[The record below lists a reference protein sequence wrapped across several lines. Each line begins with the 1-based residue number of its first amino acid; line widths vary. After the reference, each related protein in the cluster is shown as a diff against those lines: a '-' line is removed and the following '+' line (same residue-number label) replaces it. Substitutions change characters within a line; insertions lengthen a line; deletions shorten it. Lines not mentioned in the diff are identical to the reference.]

1 MNTTICF
8 LLLRLYTND
17 ISGMKVLIIE
27 DERKLSDSIVDYL
40 KGEKYLCEQ
49 AFDFND
55 AMMKVRVYDYDCV
68 LLDLMLPGGN
78 GLDILR
84 DIKRRNNPAGVII
97 VSAKDSLDDKL
108 KGLQIGADD
117 YLAKPFHLAE
127 LSMRIYAVIRRKE
140 FGASN
145 RLECGGISID
155 LLEKSVTASGHSITL
170 TKSEYDLL
178 LFFIGNKNRVL
189 SKGAIAE
196 HLSGDFAD
204 MMDNFDFIYTHIKNL
219 KAKLTEA
226 GIKDCVKNV
235 YGMGYKWNVV

>member
-1 MNTTICF
+1 
-8 LLLRLYTND
+8 
-17 ISGMKVLIIE
+17 MKVLIIE

-235 YGMGYKWNVV
+235 YGMGYKWNIV

>member
-1 MNTTICF
+1 
-8 LLLRLYTND
+8 
-17 ISGMKVLIIE
+17 MKILIIE

-40 KGEKYLCEQ
+40 KDEKYLCEQ

-55 AMMKVRVYDYDCV
+55 AMMKVRIYDYDCI

-84 DIKRRNNPAGVII
+84 DIKQRKKKAGIII
-97 VSAKDSLDDKL
+97 VSAKDSLNDKL
-108 KGLQIGADD
+108 KGLQTGADD
-117 YLAKPFHLAE
+117 YISKPFHLAE

-145 RLECGGISID
+145 TMESGGIRID
-155 LLEKSVTASGHSITL
+155 LLEKSVTANGQAISL

-178 LFFIGNKNRVL
+178 LFFISNKNRVL
-189 SKGAIAE
+189 SKAAIAE

-204 MMDNFDFIYTHIKNL
+204 MMDSFDFIYSHIKNL
-219 KAKLTEA
+219 KAKLADA
-226 GIKDCVKNV
+226 GIHNCILNV
-235 YGMGYKWNVV
+235 YGMGYKWAES

>member
-1 MNTTICF
+1 
-8 LLLRLYTND
+8 
-17 ISGMKVLIIE
+17 MKVLIIE

-55 AMMKVRVYDYDCV
+55 AMMKVRIYDYDCV

-140 FGASN
+140 FGANN
-145 RLECGGISID
+145 RLECGDISID

>member
-1 MNTTICF
+1 
-8 LLLRLYTND
+8 
-17 ISGMKVLIIE
+17 MKVLIIE

-226 GIKDCVKNV
+226 DIKDCIKNV

>member
-1 MNTTICF
+1 
-8 LLLRLYTND
+8 
-17 ISGMKVLIIE
+17 MKVLIIE
-27 DERKLSDSIVDYL
+27 DEHKLSDSIVDYL

-226 GIKDCVKNV
+226 GIKDCIKNV

>member
-1 MNTTICF
+1 
-8 LLLRLYTND
+8 
-17 ISGMKVLIIE
+17 MKVLIIE

-55 AMMKVRVYDYDCV
+55 ALMKVRIYDYDCV

-97 VSAKDSLDDKL
+97 VSAKDSLDDKV

-140 FGASN
+140 FGAN
-145 RLECGGISID
+145 NVLECDGISIN
-155 LLEKSVTASGHSITL
+155 LMEKTVTANGHSITL

-178 LFFIGNKNRVL
+178 LFFIGNKKRVL
-189 SKGAIAE
+189 SKSAIAE

-204 MMDNFDFIYTHIKNL
+204 MMYN
-219 KAKLTEA
+219 
-226 GIKDCVKNV
+226 
-235 YGMGYKWNVV
+235 